1 MRHLIDEREVAMAT
15 SSSMAGIEPNQRL
28 LYTRKQ
34 ARELLG
40 GISVFTLIRLE
51 REGRLKPIRLSRS
64 PTSQA
69 YYVHDDLIA
78 LIDEARG
85 ELGKT
90 AIKPNGA

>member
-1 MRHLIDEREVAMAT
+1 
-15 SSSMAGIEPNQRL
+15 MAGIEANQRL

-51 REGRLKPIRLSRS
+51 REGRLKPIRLSQS
-64 PTSQA
+64 PTSQV

-78 LIDEARG
+78 LIAEARG
-85 ELGKT
+85 ECTKT
-90 AIKPNGA
+90 AINPACA